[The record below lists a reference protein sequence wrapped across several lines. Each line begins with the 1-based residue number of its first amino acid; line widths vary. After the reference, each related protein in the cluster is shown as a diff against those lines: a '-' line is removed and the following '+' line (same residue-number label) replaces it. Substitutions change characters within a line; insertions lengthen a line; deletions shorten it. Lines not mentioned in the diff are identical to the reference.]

1 MIRRRMARVAVAT
14 GLAVAIAVTGP
25 ARPALAV
32 DPATATQVITAVT
45 KAYEAWKSSKSGEE
59 LAAATAKILNAISEA
74 KTAIIA
80 HADELAA
87 AEARACTTQA
97 VIEAAD
103 VHLFPP
109 DVLTLW
115 AQDVTRCVTLIDS
128 LLTVVVDKPTLN
140 KLGFALNAVG
150 PLALAARARAGLST
164 AGVAAL
170 LITSNT
176 TVQTRSAPDCWYT
189 SRRMS
194 YMGGWSWVDNW
205 GCTASDGTTQ
215 RNVTFRAPAAPRPD
229 RDLEPIRAT
238 VGVATSWKL
247 AQDVLPLLQA

>member
-1 MIRRRMARVAVAT
+1 MIRRRIVRAAAAA
-14 GLAVAIAVTGP
+14 GLAVVIAITGP

-32 DPATATQVITAVT
+32 DPATAVQVITAVT
-45 KAYEAWKSSKSGEE
+45 KAYEAWKNSKTSDEI
-59 LAAATAKILNAISEA
+59 AAATAKILTAISDA

-97 VIEAAD
+97 AIEAAD
-103 VHLFPP
+103 VHLFPQ

-128 LLTVVVDKPTLN
+128 LLVTVVDKPTLN

-164 AGVAAL
+164 SGVAAL

-176 TVQTRSAPDCWYT
+176 TVQTRTVPDCWFT
-189 SRRMS
+189 SKKVS
-194 YMGGWSWVDNW
+194 SFGGWFWSDNW

-215 RNVTFRAPAAPRPD
+215 KTVSLRAAKAPQPNPDLASIQAAVG
-229 RDLEPIRAT
+229 AT
-238 VGVATSWKL
+238 TSWKL
-247 AQDVLPLLQA
+247 AQDVRPLLL